1 MSMKEKKCQFKYLF
15 IMKVKTLL
23 FLAVSFLST
32 NLLFAQHD
40 ETKESHE
47 TEAKNEIALFVGNT
61 IIAHSGFNLP
71 TIGVEY
77 VREINHFIG
86 VGVIS
91 EIELGSHVIQTDDTG
106 DVVGDVRREGALL
119 ILPTV
124 FFKVKKSL
132 VIYAGYGVEF
142 ETNENLGL
150 LKVGLKYKL
159 ILQNPR
165 WMVFPDVS
173 WDHTRLF
180 DGFVYG
186 VSFGYKF

>member
-1 MSMKEKKCQFKYLF
+1 
-15 IMKVKTLL
+15 MKVQILF
-23 FLAVSFLST
+23 FLAVSLLST
-32 NLLFAQHD
+32 NLLVAQHN

-47 TEAKNEIALFVGNT
+47 TETKNDIALFVGST
-61 IIAHSGFNLP
+61 IITQTGFNLP
-71 TIGVEY
+71 TIGIEY
-77 VREINHFIG
+77 VREINHFMG

-91 EIELGSHVIQTDDTG
+91 ELELGSHVIQTDDTG
-106 DVVGDVRREGALL
+106 DLIGEVRREGAFLV
-119 ILPTV
+119 LPTV

-132 VIYAGYGVEF
+132 VIYAGYGIEF

-159 ILQNPR
+159 VLQNPR
-165 WMVFPDVS
+165 WVVLPDVS

-186 VSFGYKF
+186 VTFAHRF